1 MQKYESVF
9 EHLHVAFVT
18 NLTIYRNSLEELLG
32 PLELSDTQLYQLL
45 EEGDNAAWND
55 VELTS
60 KLRDRLGSSYL
71 PFRSSLKQ
79 LNKKVNLFAHK
90 LQLDAGMKVIP
101 SVLCF
106 AHSKYK

>member
-18 NLTIYRNSLEELLG
+18 NLTIDSSRGPNSSSSEFLY
-32 PLELSDTQLYQLL
+32 DTQLYQLL

-55 VELTS
+55 DELTA
-60 KLRDRLGSSYL
+60 KLRERLGSSYL
-71 PFRSSLKQ
+71 PFKSSLKQ

-90 LQLDAGMKVIP
+90 LQLDAGMKVITFII
-101 SVLCF
+101 LF
-106 AHSKYK
+106 AGSNYK